1 MWNRAV
7 PSCRWISTLGGPPSV
22 GVKVGSVSSY
32 PFHQLMRRHAHM
44 EQMMPEW
51 GGSPVQLHIVE
62 DIPFDVAVGIKQC
75 KQDVTM
81 ISYTYLPKLNEI
93 GVRQGKRSSFIPR
106 KLFLFS
112 APTLTDDRI
121 WLSLQPIFG
130 HGLHISRLWFAG
142 GSRDLWDCK
151 RNLFVVVSFHLHETH
166 WLPHIPGICLYLQLS
181 KSWFL
186 PDWYSGYPTLPQT
199 MKSVYKDWWLRPR
212 FRKKMKS
219 VMAQKL
225 THGDHISVSII
236 HLFVVFGG
244 PLQTDICPGLQIK
257 MVVTQFFPLRHEKL
271 KWWDGSRQNGCHMSG
286 HNLLN
291 LMRGL

>member
-1 MWNRAV
+1 
-7 PSCRWISTLGGPPSV
+7 
-22 GVKVGSVSSY
+22 
-32 PFHQLMRRHAHM
+32 MRRCARM

-51 GGSPVQLHIVE
+51 GGNRVQWHIVE
-62 DIPFDVAVGIKQC
+62 GIPFDVAVGIKQC
-75 KQDVTM
+75 KQVTM

-93 GVRQGKRSSFIPR
+93 GVRRRKRSSFIPW
-106 KLFLFS
+106 KLFLFG

-130 HGLHISRLWFAG
+130 HGLHISWLWFAG

-151 RNLFVVVSFHLHETH
+151 RNLFVAVSFHLHETH

-186 PDWYSGYPTLPQT
+186 PDWYSGSPTLPQT
-199 MKSVYKDWWLRPR
+199 MKSIYKGWWLHPR

-225 THGDHISVSII
+225 THGDHISVGII
-236 HLFVVFGG
+236 HSLVAHFRLISVQAFRLRCLSPSFSHCVMKSSNDGMAPDKMG
-244 PLQTDICPGLQIK
+244 VIWADIICWTSWGACKMWLEPGY
-257 MVVTQFFPLRHEKL
+257 
-271 KWWDGSRQNGCHMSG
+271 
-286 HNLLN
+286 
-291 LMRGL
+291 